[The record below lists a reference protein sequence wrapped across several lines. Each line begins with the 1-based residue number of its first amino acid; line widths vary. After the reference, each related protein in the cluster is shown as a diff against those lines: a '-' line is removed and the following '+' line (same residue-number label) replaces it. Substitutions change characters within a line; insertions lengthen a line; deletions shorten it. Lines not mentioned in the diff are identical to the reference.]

1 MATIKGNYVPGTGTI
16 NANTNIGFKL
26 GLESRL
32 SAADFTAQNGV
43 FYLTSDSHRLYIGNA
58 DGSISPVNQGVI
70 NVPAMPTNK
79 DAIPG
84 QFYYITGDNIL
95 AMYNG
100 KQWMQV
106 NPDTHVTAL
115 TQNAAAV
122 ANGNAATVRMT
133 LTQDGGNQAAEETIH
148 SNLVT
153 LKGGNDI
160 VITVDEETEEIL
172 ITDADYSLETSG
184 DANAVKF
191 NLMRDPADGDKAVE
205 GTPVTFTGT
214 NGVSVTQKD
223 NVITI
228 NAAELSNSA
237 DENQIESAAF
247 ANVAQGFDL
256 TLKRKSGQ
264 SLAAANVDPIITYGE
279 TPNDQHFVNGKAAL
293 SVYTIAEV
301 DAKIKSSLQ
310 SFNALTYRGTVGPDG
325 TVQTL
330 PSSGVANGDVY
341 MATGDYSDGATTYHN
356 GTLFI
361 AQGTEGVDGFITG
374 AINWTQVENYNT
386 DTQTIVNLGADNT
399 LSLSNTVQDG
409 SNPGGTTFLGSYKV
423 VTKAGDPLA
432 TTDVTTARQ
441 TGGSDKVVT
450 ISHNVSGYTHTKS
463 DASTADDT
471 QVLFSTNEL
480 LKNIG
485 VDDWG
490 HVKSSV
496 DTTIEVPTEIFSEAE
511 TTAASSVSGTAGA
524 KMTGTFTDSLALKNA
539 GTGKTISTITTKTQV
554 SSETLTL
561 AVDGS
566 ALKMDLMW
574 GSF

>member
-153 LKGGNDI
+153 LKGSNDI

-214 NGVSVTQKD
+214 NGVSVSQKD

-325 TVQTL
+325 TVTAL

-374 AINWTQVENYNT
+374 TINWTQVENYNT

-441 TGGSDKVVT
+441 GGGSDKVVT

-496 DTTIEVPTEIFSEAE
+496 DTTIEVPTEIFTEAE

>member
-70 NVPAMPTNK
+70 NVPAMPINK

-122 ANGNAATVRMT
+122 TDGNAATVRMT
-133 LTQDGGNQAAEETIH
+133 LTQDGGNQAAADTIH
-148 SNLVT
+148 SNFVT

-160 VITVDEETEEIL
+160 VITVNEETEEIL

-228 NAAELSNSA
+228 NAAELSNDA
-237 DENQIESAAF
+237 DDNQIQSAAF

-325 TVQTL
+325 TVKAL

-399 LSLSNTVQDG
+399 LSISNTVQDG

-450 ISHNVSGYTHTKS
+450 ISHNVSGYTHTTS
-463 DASTADDT
+463 DASTGDDT
-471 QVLFSTNEL
+471 KVLFSTNEL
-480 LKNIG
+480 LKSIG

-490 HVKSSV
+490 HVKTSA
-496 DTTIEVPTEIFSEAE
+496 DTTIEVPTEIFGEAE

-554 SSETLTL
+554 SSETLIL
-561 AVDGS
+561 AVDGN

-574 GSF
+574 DSF

>member
-115 TQNAAAV
+115 AQNAAAV
-122 ANGNAATVRMT
+122 ADGNAATIRMT

-184 DANAVKF
+184 EANAVKF

-214 NGVSVTQKD
+214 NGVSITQKD

-325 TVQTL
+325 TVTAL

-463 DASTADDT
+463 TASTADDT

-511 TTAASSVSGTAGA
+511 TTAVSSVTGTAGA

>member
-122 ANGNAATVRMT
+122 ADGNAATVRMT

-184 DANAVKF
+184 EANAVKF

-214 NGVSVTQKD
+214 NGVSVSQKD

-228 NAAELSNSA
+228 NAEELSNSA

-325 TVQTL
+325 TVTAL

>member
-115 TQNAAAV
+115 AQNAAAV
-122 ANGNAATVRMT
+122 ADGNAATIRMT

-184 DANAVKF
+184 EANAVKF

-214 NGVSVTQKD
+214 NGVSITQKD

-228 NAAELSNSA
+228 NAEELSNSS

-325 TVQTL
+325 TVTAL

-374 AINWTQVENYNT
+374 TINWTQVENYNT

-496 DTTIEVPTEIFSEAE
+496 DTTIEVPTEIFTEAE

>member
-184 DANAVKF
+184 EANAVKF

-214 NGVSVTQKD
+214 NGVSVSQKD

-228 NAAELSNSA
+228 NAEELSNSA

-325 TVQTL
+325 TVTAL

-496 DTTIEVPTEIFSEAE
+496 DTTIEVPTEIFTEAE

>member
-115 TQNAAAV
+115 AQNAAAV
-122 ANGNAATVRMT
+122 ADGNAATIRMT

-184 DANAVKF
+184 EANAVKF

-214 NGVSVTQKD
+214 NGVSITQKD

-325 TVQTL
+325 TVTAL

-463 DASTADDT
+463 TASTADDT

-511 TTAASSVSGTAGA
+511 TTAASSVTGTAGA

>member
-184 DANAVKF
+184 EANAVKF

-214 NGVSVTQKD
+214 NGVSVSQKD

-228 NAAELSNSA
+228 NAEELSNSA

-325 TVQTL
+325 TVTAL

-374 AINWTQVENYNT
+374 TINWTQVENYNT

-441 TGGSDKVVT
+441 GGGSDKVVT

-496 DTTIEVPTEIFSEAE
+496 DTTIEVPTEIFTEAE

>member
-115 TQNAAAV
+115 AQNAAAV
-122 ANGNAATVRMT
+122 ADGNAATIRMT
-133 LTQDGGNQAAEETIH
+133 LTQDGGNQAAEETIN
-148 SNLVT
+148 SNFVT

-160 VITVDEETEEIL
+160 VITVNEETEEIL

-184 DANAVKF
+184 EANAVKF
-191 NLMRDPADGDKAVE
+191 NLMRDPADGDKAAE

-228 NAAELSNSA
+228 NAADLSNSA

-325 TVQTL
+325 TVKAL

>member
-214 NGVSVTQKD
+214 NGVSVSQKD

-325 TVQTL
+325 TVTAL

-496 DTTIEVPTEIFSEAE
+496 DTTIEVPTEIFTEAE

>member
-184 DANAVKF
+184 EANAVKF

-214 NGVSVTQKD
+214 NGVSVSQKD

-409 SNPGGTTFLGSYKV
+409 SNPGSTTFLGSYKV

>member
-160 VITVDEETEEIL
+160 VITVDEDTEEIL

-325 TVQTL
+325 TVKAL

-341 MATGDYSDGATTYHN
+341 MATGDYSDGTTTYHN

-399 LSLSNTVQDG
+399 LSISNTVQDG

-511 TTAASSVSGTAGA
+511 TTAASSVTGTAGA